1 VITSPLRRQL
11 PVDVVEEEEPLQHL
25 LVGSAAC
32 LYTDLANSTSN
43 KIYAAIGYQPVA
55 DFLRYDIS

>member
-1 VITSPLRRQL
+1 MPVLTAICPRLWLRL
-11 PVDVVEEEEPLQHL
+11 L